1 MREHI
6 ENRQYDPSLR
16 FVLCRWREIKKMPPC
31 DKRSAMLDSRKELI
45 RDARRKLQKIGQTP
59 EYTIIVPDPNYPEY
73 YTLLY
78 KEPFLFEGTKG
89 AFIEHLWETHASYCE
104 PSQYDCTGQHFTTG
118 YKVGH
123 IGGDRWRV
131 AEFMGVDV

>member
-6 ENRQYDPSLR
+6 KNGQYDIYLR
-16 FVLCRWREIKKMPPC
+16 HILCRWREIKKMPHC
-31 DKRSAMLDSRKELI
+31 DKRSELLEFCKDYI
-45 RDARRKLQKIGQTP
+45 QKARRNLQKIGQTP
-59 EYTIIVPDPNYPEY
+59 EYTVIVPDPNYPEY

-78 KEPFLFEGTKG
+78 KEPFIFNGTKEE
-89 AFIEHLWETHASYCE
+89 FIAHLWENHASYCK